1 MHASGPQRWFGRR
14 GCVWRYHRASRSF
27 GLKFSISPDEEL
39 AAYRRGRAVYTA
51 MSCRSGEQICRH
63 TDSEYGDLVMRTLPT
78 ILIAGLLSTSAL
90 AAPRP
95 MTQDSGAPVADNEN
109 SKTAGPDGPVL
120 LEDFHLIEKLARF
133 DRERIPERV
142 VHARGTGA
150 QGVFVA
156 STDLSRDT
164 KASLFAHPG
173 KETPVFV
180 RLSTVMGF
188 RGSPEAARDP
198 RGFAVKFYT
207 DQGNWDL
214 VGINWPVFF
223 IRDAI
228 KFPDFVHANKPS
240 AVTDVQD
247 PNLAFDFF
255 SRTPESTHMLT
266 LLYSDQGMPASYR
279 NMDGFGVHAFRLV
292 NAQGQQIF
300 AKFHWKSLQGLQG
313 MTLEQQHAADPNYAT
328 KDLYDNIRAGHFP
341 QWDLY
346 VQLLTA
352 EQVAQL
358 PYDGFDDTKTWENVP
373 ETKVGTMTLNKIP
386 DNYFQY
392 TEQSA
397 FAPGVMVPGI
407 EPSPDKMLQGRL
419 FSYADTQRYRI
430 GANYQELPVNRP
442 LVAVANNNQDGAMS
456 FVPQV
461 GEVNYE
467 PSNARDAGAVA
478 LQPQFALGQYPV
490 SGVTQQTAVRK
501 TDDFSQAGDEWRS
514 YDKKN
519 QADLI
524 KDLASDL
531 NQVHDHDVKLR
542 QVSYFYKAD
551 PDYGTQLAQATHL
564 DVAEVSALAAK
575 EVSH

>member
-1 MHASGPQRWFGRR
+1 MRMFPIL
-14 GCVWRYHRASRSF
+14 CV
-27 GLKFSISPDEEL
+27 I
-39 AAYRRGRAVYTA
+39 
-51 MSCRSGEQICRH
+51 
-63 TDSEYGDLVMRTLPT
+63 
-78 ILIAGLLSTSAL
+78 GLLTTTAF
-90 AAPRP
+90 AAPAP
-95 MTQDSGAPVADNEN
+95 MTQDSGAPVGDNEN
-109 SKTAGPDGPVL
+109 SKTAGPEGPVL

-142 VHARGTGA
+142 VHARGTGV
-150 QGVFVA
+150 QGMFVA
-156 STDLSRDT
+156 SEDFSRHT
-164 KASLFAHPG
+164 KASLFAQPG

-180 RLSTVMGF
+180 RFSTVMGY
-188 RGSPEAARDP
+188 RGSAEAARDP
-198 RGFAVKFYT
+198 RGFAVKFNT

-214 VGINWPVFF
+214 VGINEPIFF

-240 AVTDVQD
+240 AITNIQD

-266 LLYSDQGMPASYR
+266 YLYSDLIGMPASYR
-279 NMDGFGVHAFRLV
+279 EMDGYGVHAFRLV
-292 NAQGQQIF
+292 NAKGQQIF
-300 AKFHWKSLQGLQG
+300 AKFHWKSVQGLKG

-328 KDLYDNIRAGHFP
+328 RDLYDNIRAGHFP
-341 QWDLY
+341 KWDLY

-373 ETKVGTMTLNKIP
+373 EVKVGTMTLNKVP

-419 FSYADTQRYRI
+419 FAYADTQRYRI

-442 LVAVANNNQDGAMS
+442 LVKVANNNQDGSMS
-456 FVPQV
+456 FDPQA
-461 GEVNYE
+461 GELNYE
-467 PSNARDAGAVA
+467 PSTAKQAGAVA
-478 LQPQFALGQYPV
+478 PQSSFRLSEYPV
-490 SGVTQQTAVRK
+490 SGVAQQAAIAK
-501 TDDFSQAGDEWRS
+501 TDDFSQAGELWRS
-514 YDKKN
+514 YSKQD
-519 QADLI
+519 QSDLVR
-524 KDLASDL
+524 DLASDL
-531 NQVHDHDVKLR
+531 NQIRDHGVKVR

-551 PDYGTQLAQATHL
+551 SDYGTQLAQATHL
-564 DVAEVSALAAK
+564 DVNEVATLAAK
-575 EVSH
+575 EVTH